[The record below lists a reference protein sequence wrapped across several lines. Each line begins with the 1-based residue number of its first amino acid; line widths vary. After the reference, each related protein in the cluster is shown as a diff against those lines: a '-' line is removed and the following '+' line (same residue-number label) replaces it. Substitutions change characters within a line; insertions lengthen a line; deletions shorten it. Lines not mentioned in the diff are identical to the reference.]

1 MNTAPPATRPRERRS
16 LVRRSLAR
24 GPAAPR
30 LHALWPRMAVA
41 GSRRPSRQLAAA
53 AVVRAA
59 SVAQQLVGDA
69 RRDGVYG
76 VVEGVDR
83 DLLRRPEDGRW
94 GDVQRGQG
102 DLRAPPYSGAVGDRR
117 GARREADGIK
127 QPAHHSPAGA
137 VAPVR
142 KVIETRAGDV
152 IGEGRDPQ
160 RFGRRT
166 RWRRTRL
173 AVPQPRLESTRDRH
187 CRGPGEAGHQPLADA
202 AGQLLSDSHES
213 TSWSCPPDAGLPA
226 VLTCAPSRSSKW
238 SPTRS
243 AFAIA
248 VSAGF
253 TALLDGK
260 KLVSTT

>member
-1 MNTAPPATRPRERRS
+1 
-16 LVRRSLAR
+16 
-24 GPAAPR
+24 
-30 LHALWPRMAVA
+30 MAVA
-41 GSRRPSRQLAAA
+41 GSRRPSRQLDAA

-59 SVAQQLVGDA
+59 PVAQQLVGDA

-76 VVEGVDR
+76 VMEGVDR

-117 GARREADGIK
+117 GARRQAGGIK
-127 QPAHHSPAGA
+127 QSAHHSPAGA

-152 IGEGRDPQ
+152 VGEGGDPQ
-160 RFGRRT
+160 RFGRRAG
-166 RWRRTRL
+166 RRRTRL
-173 AVPQPRLESTRDRH
+173 AVPEPRLQRTRDRH
-187 CRGPGEAGHQPLADA
+187 CRGPDEAGHQALADA
-202 AGQLLSDSHES
+202 AGQLFSGSHES
-213 TSWSCPPDAGLPA
+213 TSWSFPSDAGLLA
-226 VLTCAPSRSSKW
+226 VVTWAPSRSSKW